1 MSHFRAIVSL
11 AAILVL
17 HAQASADVVF
27 LAKTS
32 LAGDAIDRSGLSGK
46 LEDGTPRNRLGGL
59 GSAIAYSGQGN
70 RFVMVSDRGPA
81 DGTVSFPCRMHL
93 LDIVVTSEGRPEVK
107 ASLRDTVLLK
117 DEEGRPFLGMASAFD
132 PAHPAASLRLDP
144 EGVRVGRDGSIFIS
158 DEYGPYL
165 YQFAANGKRLRSIR
179 IPDKFRIVHP
189 RAKEEDELKANKSG
203 RVPNKGMEGL
213 ALTPDGRKLVAALQA
228 PLIQD
233 GGRAGTNCY
242 LVEID
247 LATGASRELLYPLEK
262 SGLGLSEILAV
273 NDHEFLVIERD
284 GLHGKEARHKKIVR
298 IDITKATDISTQ
310 GSLPAKG
317 LPQGVVPVKKQLFLD
332 LLDPRHGLAGSDF
345 PGKLE
350 GLAFGPNLPDGRRLL
365 IVSSDNDFK
374 AEQPTWIYAFAI
386 DKDSL
391 PQGQPKK
398 IDAPK

>member
-1 MSHFRAIVSL
+1 MSYFRAIVTL
-11 AAILVL
+11 ATILVL
-17 HAQASADVVF
+17 HAPAPADVVF

-32 LAGDAIDRSGLSGK
+32 FAGDAIDRSGLSGK

-70 RFVMVSDRGPA
+70 RFIMASDRGPA
-81 DGTVSFPCRMHL
+81 DGAVSFQCRMHFV
-93 LDIVVTSEGRPEVK
+93 DIIVKSERRAEVK

-117 DEEGRPFLGMASAFD
+117 DEEGRSFLGIASAFD
-132 PAHPAASLRLDP
+132 PIRPATSLRLDP

-158 DEYGPYL
+158 DEYGPYV
-165 YQFAANGKRLRSIR
+165 YQFAPNGKRLRSIR
-179 IPDKFRIVHP
+179 IPEKFRIVHP

-233 GGRAGTNCY
+233 GGRAGANCY

-247 LATGASRELLYPLEK
+247 LATGASREFLYPLEK

-284 GLHGKEARHKKIVR
+284 GKPGKQARDKKIVR
-298 IDITKATDISTQ
+298 IDVAKATDISARE
-310 GSLPAKG
+310 SLPTKG
-317 LPQGVVPVKKQLFLD
+317 LPKGVVPVKKQLFLD
-332 LLDPRHGLAGSDF
+332 LLDARHGLAGPDF

-350 GLAFGPNLPDGRRLL
+350 GLAFGPDLADGRRLL
-365 IVSSDNDFK
+365 IVTSDNDFK
-374 AEQPTWIYAFAI
+374 AEEPTWIYAFAI

-391 PQGQPKK
+391 PQGRPKSIQTK
-398 IDAPK
+398 K